1 MAAHNNLQGSTD
13 TQISYGQVAKFN
25 VDACRKKLED
35 ELEMSQELAQV
46 RSSVGQVTTLL
57 ETLLDDAQ
65 NM

>member
-1 MAAHNNLQGSTD
+1 MAAHNDLRGSTD
-13 TQISYGQVAKFN
+13 TQISYRQVAKFKA
-25 VDACRKKLED
+25 DASRKKLED

-46 RSSVGQVTTLL
+46 RSSVGQVTTIL